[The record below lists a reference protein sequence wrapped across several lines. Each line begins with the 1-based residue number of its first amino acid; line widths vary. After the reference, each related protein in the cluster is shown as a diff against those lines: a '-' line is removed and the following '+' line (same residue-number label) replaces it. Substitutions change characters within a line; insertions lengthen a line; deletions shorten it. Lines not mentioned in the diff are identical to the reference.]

1 MFLGY
6 VCNYTPT
13 FVSSKKASSLATNIS
28 RVYEEDVEKTK
39 TEKSYSKKQGFMFRT
54 MNCKNNMKQ

>member
-6 VCNYTPT
+6 VSNYTPT

-28 RVYEEDVEKTK
+28 RVYEEDVERQRQRKVTAKTGFHVQIS
-39 TEKSYSKKQGFMFRT
+39 TEQ
-54 MNCKNNMKQ
+54 